1 MTRPAHIEI
10 LAGGEVAGWR
20 PHLAETA
27 VDGLTTGDLGASLV
41 RRAQH
46 GDATAFDDLA
56 RVRID
61 HVYRLAVAILRSEMD
76 ARDAI
81 QEALVSAWRHLP
93 TLRDPAHFDVW
104 LDRIVINACRMSLR
118 HRRVVRLREVDVGDP
133 AEPRP
138 GVTVELQQAGPAD
151 AVADAD
157 LVRRAMEHL
166 DADQRAILVMH
177 HVEDRPIDEIAGVLG
192 IPSGTVKW
200 RLHAARAALQRAFEE
215 ESR

>member
-1 MTRPAHIEI
+1 MTRREHIDT
-10 LAGGEVAGWR
+10 LACGEVAGWR

-27 VDGLTTGDLGASLV
+27 VDTLTAGNPEASLV
-41 RRAQH
+41 RLAQH
-46 GDATAFDDLA
+46 GDAAAFDELA

-61 HVYRLAVAILRSEMD
+61 HLYRLAVAILRSEMD

-93 TLRDPAHFDVW
+93 TLRDPAHFDAW

-118 HRRVVRLREVDVGDP
+118 HRRGIRLREIDVGDP
-133 AEPRP
+133 AELRP
-138 GVTVELQQAGPAD
+138 GVAVGLQQAGPAD
-151 AVADAD
+151 AVAEAD
-157 LVRRAMEHL
+157 LVRHAMEHL
-166 DADQRAILVMH
+166 DADQRVLLVMH
-177 HVEDRPIDEIAGVLG
+177 HVEGRPIDEIAGVLG
-192 IPSGTVKW
+192 IPSGTAKW

>member
-1 MTRPAHIEI
+1 MTQREHIEI

-20 PHLAETA
+20 PPLAGTA
-27 VDGLTTGDLGASLV
+27 VDPLTAANLEASLV
-41 RRAQH
+41 RLAQH

-61 HVYRLAVAILRSEMD
+61 HLYRLAVAILRSEMD

-93 TLRDPAHFDVW
+93 TLRDPAHFDAW

-118 HRRVVRLREVDVGDP
+118 HRRVVRLREIDVGDP
-133 AEPRP
+133 AELHP
-138 GVTVELQQAGPAD
+138 GAAAGPQQAGPAD
-151 AVADAD
+151 AVAEAD

-166 DADQRAILVMH
+166 HADQRVLLVMH
-177 HVEDRPIDEIAGVLG
+177 HVEGRPIDEIADVLG
-192 IPSGTVKW
+192 IPSGTAKW

>member
-1 MTRPAHIEI
+1 MTRPEHTEI

-27 VDGLTTGDLGASLV
+27 VDTLTAGNLEASLV
-41 RRAQH
+41 RLAQR

-56 RVRID
+56 RARID

-81 QEALVSAWRHLP
+81 QDALVSAWRHLP
-93 TLRDPAHFDVW
+93 TLRDPARFDAW
-104 LDRIVINACRMSLR
+104 LDRIVINTCRMSLR
-118 HRRVVRLREVDVGDP
+118 HRRVVRLREIDAGDSAGLHPRVAVG
-133 AEPRP
+133 
-138 GVTVELQQAGPAD
+138 LQQAGPAD
-151 AVADAD
+151 AVAEAD

-166 DADQRAILVMH
+166 DADQRVLLVMH
-177 HVEDRPIDEIAGVLG
+177 HVEGRPIDEIASVLG
-192 IPSGTVKW
+192 ILSGTAKW
-200 RLHAARAALQRAFEE
+200 RLHAARAALQRAYEE